1 MKITEIKPRRKRLSA
16 VYIDGEFAV
25 SLDTQTLIENRFDV
39 GREIDDED
47 LHEIIKL
54 SNERRAKEKALWLLS
69 YREHS
74 KKELEDKIRRT
85 ADETSAQKAVD
96 RMEELGL
103 VDDERFARHYAE
115 KLLNS
120 KHMSKRGIAFEL
132 TRKGIDKE
140 TAEQLC
146 DELDID
152 VQPTVEDSPRGD
164 RSRDPDIIV
173 TVGLRANDF
182 REMMPNTIVIE
193 IRDMAKQ
200 DQIVREIRD
209 ALVEVGWLKE
219 VI

>member
-54 SNERRAKEKALWLLS
+54 SNERRQKKKLFGCCRTENIQKKSLRIKSAAPPTKTPHKKPLTEWKSSALWM
-69 YREHS
+69 
-74 KKELEDKIRRT
+74 
-85 ADETSAQKAVD
+85 TSVLQDTMPK
-96 RMEELGL
+96 
-103 VDDERFARHYAE
+103 

-152 VQPTVEDSPRGD
+152 VHEQ
-164 RSRDPDIIV
+164 I
-173 TVGLRANDF
+173 RA
-182 REMMPNTIVIE
+182 VIE
-193 IRDMAKQ
+193 KKI
-200 DQIVREIRD
+200 
-209 ALVEVGWLKE
+209 
-219 VI
+219 